1 MTHLRSIQMF
11 QNLSNLTKAVLFY
24 VVTMALS
31 LPLILVFQAL
41 WPRAEI
47 VVLINMLTPLL
58 AGLIMLFVVTRE
70 GYTKE
75 GRASLGLGRL
85 GLHWWSMAFVLPPL
99 VLLLSYGFVWIT
111 GLANLTSPAGGLS
124 ALLLDFFPNL
134 AAALLLGFGEE
145 FGFRGYLLP
154 RLMELGAKRALLISG
169 FLHGVWHLPI
179 ILLTPFY
186 PTEGNLFIVI
196 VLFLLTLTAAGGV
209 YGYFRLASNSVWPPT
224 IFHGAFNA
232 FWDLFSTVTI
242 AVSPVAVQ
250 YLSGEAGLLT
260 FLGTAAAAAYVI
272 YRLQPR
278 AEKPLPAPKPIN

>member
-1 MTHLRSIQMF
+1 MF

-85 GLHWWSMAFVLPPL
+85 GLRWWGLALVLPPL
-99 VLLLSYGFVWIT
+99 VLLFSYGFVWIT
-111 GLANLTSPAGGLS
+111 GLARLTSPDNGLF
-124 ALLLDFFPNL
+124 ALLLDFFLNLL
-134 AAALLLGFGEE
+134 AAILLGFGEE
-145 FGFRGYLLP
+145 FGFRGYLLT
-154 RLMELGAKRALLISG
+154 RLMELGPKRALLVSG

-209 YGYFRLASNSVWPPT
+209 YGYMRLASNSLWPPT

-232 FWDLFSTVTI
+232 FWDLFATVTI
-242 AVSPVAVQ
+242 ALSPVATQ
-250 YLSGEAGLLT
+250 YLSGETGLLT
-260 FLGTAAAAAYVI
+260 FLGTTAAAAYFI
-272 YRLQPR
+272 HRLQHRPVALKQR
-278 AEKPLPAPKPIN
+278 LTA

>member
-1 MTHLRSIQMF
+1 
-11 QNLSNLTKAVLFY
+11 
-24 VVTMALS
+24 MALS

-58 AGLIMLFVVTRE
+58 AGLIMLFAVTRE

-85 GLHWWSMAFVLPPL
+85 GLRWWSLALVLPPL
-99 VLLLSYGFVWIT
+99 VLLFSYGFVWIT
-111 GLANLTSPAGGLS
+111 GLASLTLPNGGLS
-124 ALLLDFFPNL
+124 SLLLDFLLNL
-134 AAALLLGFGEE
+134 PTAILLGFGEE
-145 FGFRGYLLP
+145 FGFRGYFLP
-154 RLMELGAKRALLISG
+154 RLMELGPIRALLLSG
-169 FLHGVWHLPI
+169 FLHGLWHLPV

-196 VLFLLTLTAAGGV
+196 VLFLLTLTAAGV
-209 YGYFRLASNSVWPPT
+209 IYGYFRLVSNSLWPPT

-260 FLGTAAAAAYVI
+260 FLGTAAAAAYFI
-272 YRLQPR
+272 YRLEHQPVVPEPR
-278 AEKPLPAPKPIN
+278 LTA

>member
-1 MTHLRSIQMF
+1 MF
-11 QNLSNLTKAVLFY
+11 QNLSNLTKAGLFY

-58 AGLIMLFVVTRE
+58 AGLIMLFVLTRD
-70 GYTKE
+70 GYTRE

-85 GLHWWSMAFVLPPL
+85 GLRWWGLALILPSL
-99 VLLLSYGFVWIT
+99 VLLFSYGFVWIT
-111 GLANLTSPAGGLS
+111 GLASLTPPADGLS
-124 ALLLDFFPNL
+124 ALLLDFLLNL
-134 AAALLLGFGEE
+134 AAAILLGFGEE

-154 RLMELGAKRALLISG
+154 RLMELGPTRALLLSG
-169 FLHGVWHLPI
+169 FLHGLWHLPV

-196 VLFLLTLTAAGGV
+196 VLFLLTLTAAGV
-209 YGYFRLASNSVWPPT
+209 IYGYFRLVSNSVWPPT

-232 FWDLFSTVTI
+232 FWDLFATVTI
-242 AVSPVAVQ
+242 AVSPVATQ

-260 FLGTAAAAAYVI
+260 FLGTAAAATYFI
-272 YRLQPR
+272 YRLGHQPVVL
-278 AEKPLPAPKPIN
+278 EPKLTT

>member
-1 MTHLRSIQMF
+1 MF

-24 VVTMALS
+24 VITMALS
-31 LPLILVFQAL
+31 LPLILLFQTL

-58 AGLIMLFVVTRE
+58 AGLIMLFGVTRE

-85 GLHWWSMAFVLPPL
+85 RRRWWGLALILPLP
-99 VLLLSYGFVWIT
+99 VLLFSYGFVWIA
-111 GLANLTSPAGGLS
+111 GLARLTSPAGGPS
-124 ALLLDFFPNL
+124 ALLLDFLLDLPV
-134 AAALLLGFGEE
+134 AILLGFGEE

-154 RLMELGAKRALLISG
+154 RLMELGAKRAMLISG

-179 ILLTPFY
+179 LLLTPFY
-186 PTEGNLFIVI
+186 PTEGNFFIVI

-209 YGYFRLASNSVWPPT
+209 YGYLRLANDSLWPPT

-232 FWDLFSTVTI
+232 VWDLFATITI
-242 AVSPVAVQ
+242 AVSPAATQ
-250 YLSGEAGLLT
+250 YLGGEAGLLT
-260 FLGTAAAAAYVI
+260 FLGTAAAAAYFF
-272 YRLQPR
+272 YRLQQR
-278 AEKPLPAPKPIN
+278 AEMSLPAPKPNVSL